1 MEITSYFKLI
11 LLIGSALALVMAFF
25 LWLNSSGL
33 FQNKILGTM
42 NFLWFFVVFVFAM
55 QSKDFYIKFPHL
67 SRIVSLIPLTLFPL
81 LYIYIRS
88 YLVGKR
94 WKFLNFTVHFLPALV
109 YFMAISPYYFQSAA
123 AKRQMLISDEL
134 PGYIFI
140 VGKIFDV
147 IIILQG
153 ILYTTAS
160 MKLIQ
165 HFHNTTHRRLTRT
178 QRYILD
184 WLRFFVITYVFLW
197 AIGTVGAIL
206 EMLNIAVPFDLFNV
220 FYLGLTILTISIGVF
235 ALRRPDI
242 LQKTIQPSG
251 TETRFSSSDEERSSE
266 EDLRELDLILNYLE
280 KEKAYLKNDL
290 SLADISEATDI
301 PKHRISVLLNN
312 ELGKS
317 FYEIVNEY
325 RTREAIRLMNEGKHL
340 NFTLTYIAEMAGF
353 NSKATF
359 NRIFKKITNQ
369 TPSEY
374 IHTLY
379 AKKQDRGKEDPKE

>member
-1 MEITSYFKLI
+1 MEINSYFTLV
-11 LLIGSALALVMAFF
+11 LLIGSALSLVMAFF
-25 LWLNSSGL
+25 LWFNSAGL

-42 NFLWFFVVFVFAM
+42 NFFWFFVVFVFAM

-81 LYIYIRS
+81 LYIYIKS
-88 YLVGKR
+88 YLSGEK
-94 WKFLNFTVHFLPALV
+94 WKVTNFSIHFLPALA
-109 YFMAISPYYFQSAA
+109 YFIAISPYYFHSAEI
-123 AKRQMLISDEL
+123 KREMIASGEV
-134 PGYIFI
+134 PAFIFV
-140 VGKIFDV
+140 VGKVFDV

-153 ILYTTAS
+153 IFYTTAS
-160 MKLIQ
+160 MKLIN
-165 HFHNTTHRRLTRT
+165 HFHTMMARRLTRA

-184 WLRFFVITYVFLW
+184 WLKFFVITYVFLW

-206 EMLNIAVPFDLFNV
+206 EMMNISVPFDLFRI
-220 FYLGLTILTISIGVF
+220 FYLGLTILTLSIGVF

-242 LQKTIQPSG
+242 LQKQIQPAG
-251 TETRFSSSDEERSSE
+251 PDMKPYPPDEEKSPE
-266 EDLRELDLILNYLE
+266 EDLKELELILNYLE

-290 SLADISEATDI
+290 SLADISEATGV
-301 PKHRISVLLNN
+301 PKHRISALLNN

-317 FYEIVNEY
+317 FYEIVNDY
-325 RTREAIRLMNEGKHL
+325 RTKEAIRLMSEGKHL

-374 IHTLY
+374 IHSLY
-379 AKKQDRGKEDPKE
+379 ARKKND